1 MKNDQQSI
9 VSLLVTWTTHGPL
22 KLRREEIEK
31 KSLMVVPMT
40 AAMDGVFRLE
50 SSVRHEAKRILMSDR
65 FSNLGESFSIL
76 HDSGILAIDSRT
88 PNSSRRLA
96 YNTALK
102 DHSITRPLTI

>member
-9 VSLLVTWTTHGPL
+9 VLLLVTWTTHGPL

-50 SSVRHEAKRILMSDR
+50 SSVRHEARRILMSDR
-65 FSNLGESFSIL
+65 FSNLGESFLRPIESDSIL
-76 HDSGILAIDSRT
+76 HNSGILAIDSPT

-96 YNTALK
+96 YNNT
-102 DHSITRPLTI
+102 